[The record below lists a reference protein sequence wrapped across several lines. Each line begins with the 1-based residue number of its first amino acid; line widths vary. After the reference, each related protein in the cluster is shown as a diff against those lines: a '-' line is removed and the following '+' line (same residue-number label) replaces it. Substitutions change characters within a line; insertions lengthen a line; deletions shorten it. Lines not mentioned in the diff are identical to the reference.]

1 MTRIRITDENLLP
14 AMFRFSWLLLLVL
27 TVAGLLLGSG
37 IFAFSVL
44 VGGVLAIAN
53 NYWLTNILQRILLQ
67 QRSDA
72 ATYAVLRFFLRYL
85 LLALAVLAALRMG
98 ANIAGLLLGLS
109 ILVITTLV
117 FTLYTLMQ
125 PKGD

>member
-14 AMFRFSWLLLLVL
+14 AMFRFSWLLLLIL

-37 IFAFSVL
+37 IFSLSIL

-72 ATYAVLRFFLRYL
+72 VTYAVLRFFLRYL
-85 LLALAVLAALRMG
+85 LLAVAVLTVLRMG

-109 ILVITTLV
+109 TLVITTIV